1 MQQEQVIL
9 ETKDL
14 TFLDILSFP
23 DLKINQGDFVFI
35 EGESGAGKST
45 LLKLFNNTMS
55 PTTGEIYF
63 QGESIEDMDTI
74 KLRRE
79 VLLISQSV
87 FLFEGTIADNFDKFY
102 DYREEPHLTSEEKE
116 KFLNLA
122 RVPFNLSD
130 SADNMSGGEQQ
141 RVYIAILLSFGP
153 KVLMLDEPTSALDQ
167 RTAYELYSNLKDYS
181 KKQGMTIITVSH
193 DEGLLEEFSD
203 HTISIVK
210 GINYARHC

>member
-1 MQQEQVIL
+1 MQQEQVII

-14 TFLDILSFP
+14 SFLEILNFP
-23 DLKINQGDFVFI
+23 DLKINRGDFVFI

-45 LLKLFNNTMS
+45 LLKLFNNTNS
-55 PTTGEIYF
+55 PTTGTIYF
-63 QGESIEDMDTI
+63 QGQSIEDMDTI

-87 FLFEGTIADNFDKFY
+87 FLFDGTIAENFDKFY
-102 DYREEPHLTSEEKE
+102 DYRDEPHLTREEKE
-116 KFLNLA
+116 MFLDLA

-130 SADNMSGGEQQ
+130 SADNMSGGERQ
-141 RVYIAILLSFGP
+141 RVYISILLSFGP

-167 RTAYELYSNLKDYS
+167 KTAYELFTNLKNYS
-181 KKQGMTIITVSH
+181 EKQGMTVIVISH
-193 DEGLLEEFSD
+193 DEGLKEKFSD

-210 GINYARHC
+210 ED

>member
-74 KLRRE
+74 KEAVRGAIAY
-79 VLLISQSV
+79 ISQDTH
-87 FLFEGTIADNFDKFY
+87 LFTGTTRDNVTLYQDFPETEIQKAVADAAFDGDLFKMMDGLNTMVGEGGKTLSGGQRQRIAIARALLYDRKINLMEEGT
-102 DYREEPHLTSEEKE
+102 
-116 KFLNLA
+116 
-122 RVPFNLSD
+122 
-130 SADNMSGGEQQ
+130 SG
-141 RVYIAILLSFGP
+141 
-153 KVLMLDEPTSALDQ
+153 LDQ
-167 RTAYELYSNLKDYS
+167 ANMKRVEDR
-181 KKQGMTIITVSH
+181 
-193 DEGLLEEFSD
+193 LLAMNDVTLIMVYF
-203 HTISIVK
+203 
-210 GINYARHC
+210 N